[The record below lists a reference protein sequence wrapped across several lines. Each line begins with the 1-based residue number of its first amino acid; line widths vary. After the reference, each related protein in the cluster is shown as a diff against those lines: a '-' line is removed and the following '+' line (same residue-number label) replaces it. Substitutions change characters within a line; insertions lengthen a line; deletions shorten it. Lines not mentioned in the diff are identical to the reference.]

1 MIRRCIAWIKKHPV
15 PSFFFLILL
24 YLVIGATA
32 PFYHYKPISQE
43 TIETVSAGSFYQK
56 GDSRDRAMIL
66 ESNQSAWD
74 ERMRLMNLARER
86 IILSTF
92 DFRDGESPR
101 DLMAVML
108 HKADQGV
115 RVQIL
120 VDGFS
125 GLVRMEP
132 SKLFYALSSHPNI
145 EIKIYNKM
153 NPLLPWKTQGRMHDK
168 YVIVDDYG
176 YILGGRNTFDYFI
189 GSYPTDSRSH
199 DREVLVYNT
208 AHGTEKGRESSLYQV
223 EDYFG
228 QVWNLDVS
236 SLFHDSEKTADRSSV
251 RNAAA
256 MLRERYKVLAMKY
269 PDLLDSEEDFAGC
282 GTLTGQPGC
291 PALPVDSSVNDDS
304 YPAGPG
310 NSGNPG
316 QSDAPGQPDTPAFP
330 LTPNQSGALIYY
342 GSNTVPTGK
351 ITLVSNPTGIYGK
364 EPVVFHTMSVLMKNA
379 KRSVLIHTPYAVF
392 NDYMYDTMKEI
403 TARVPVTM
411 MINSVENGDNFFASS
426 DYPLHRDAFADTGME
441 ILEYDGGLSYH
452 GKSLVIDSELCAVGS
467 YNFDLRSTYL
477 DTELMLVIQ
486 SPELT
491 ARLEE
496 YMVSYQ
502 KDCRRL
508 LPDGTYE
515 IPEHLT
521 IAHVPVYKRAA
532 WKAVGFVMQPFRFL
546 I

>member
-1 MIRRCIAWIKKHPV
+1 MICRCITWIKKHPV
-15 PSFFFLILL
+15 LSLFFLILM

-43 TIETVSAGSFYQK
+43 TQDTVSAENFYQE
-56 GDSRDRAMIL
+56 GDSQDRAMIL
-66 ESNQSAWD
+66 ETNQSAWD

-115 RVQIL
+115 SIKIL

-208 AHGTEKGRESSLYQV
+208 AHGTDRGKDSSLYQV
-223 EDYFG
+223 EDYFE

-236 SLFHDSEKTADRSSV
+236 SLFHDSEKTGDRTSV

-256 MLRERYKVLAMKY
+256 MLRERYKVLAIQY
-269 PDLLDSEEDFAGC
+269 PDLFDSEEDSASC
-282 GTLTGQPGC
+282 TAAPGQPGC
-291 PALPVDSSVNDDS
+291 PALPMDSSINDDD
-304 YPAGPG
+304 YPAAPDI
-310 NSGNPG
+310 P
-316 QSDAPGQPDTPAFP
+316 DAPDTAPPLFPALS
-330 LTPNQSGALIYY
+330 LTANQSKALEYY

-364 EPVVFHTMSVLMKNA
+364 EPVVFHTMSVLMKDA

-426 DYPLHRDAFADTGME
+426 DYPMHRDAFGDTGME

-452 GKSLVIDSELCAVGS
+452 GKSLVIDDELCAVGS

-491 ARLEE
+491 AQLEE

-521 IAHVPVYKRAA
+521 IADVPAYKRAA
-532 WKAVGFVMQPFRFL
+532 WKVVGFVMQPFRFL

>member
-1 MIRRCIAWIKKHPV
+1 MIRRCITWIKKHPV
-15 PSFFFLILL
+15 LSLVFLILM

-43 TIETVSAGSFYQK
+43 TKETVSAESFYQE
-56 GDSRDRAMIL
+56 GDSSDRAMIL
-66 ESNQSAWD
+66 ETNQSAWD

-101 DLMAVML
+101 DLIAVML

-115 RVQIL
+115 SIKIL

-208 AHGTEKGRESSLYQV
+208 AHGTDKGRDSSLYQM
-223 EDYFG
+223 EDYFE

-236 SLFHDSEKTADRSSV
+236 ALFHDSEKTADRTSV

-256 MLRERYKVLAMKY
+256 MLRERYKVLAMNY
-269 PDLLDSEEDFAGC
+269 PDLLDSEEDSVSC
-282 GTLTGQPGC
+282 STIPGQPGC
-291 PALPVDSSVNDDS
+291 PALPTDFSK
-304 YPAGPG
+304 
-310 NSGNPG
+310 
-316 QSDAPGQPDTPAFP
+316 
-330 LTPNQSGALIYY
+330 ALEYY

-351 ITLVSNPTGIYGK
+351 ITLVSNPIGIYGK
-364 EPVVFHTMSVLMKNA
+364 EPVVFHTLSVLMKNA
-379 KRSVLIHTPYAVF
+379 KKRVLIHTPYAVF
-392 NDYMYDTMKEI
+392 NNYMYDTMKEI
-403 TARVPVTM
+403 TARTPVTM

-426 DYPLHRDAFADTGME
+426 DYPMHRDAFLDTGME

-452 GKSLVIDSELCAVGS
+452 GKSLVIDNELCAVGS

-491 ARLEE
+491 AQLEE

-508 LPDGTYE
+508 LPGGTYE

-521 IAHVPVYKRAA
+521 IADVPVYKRAA
-532 WKAVGFVMQPFRFL
+532 WKVVGFVMQPFRFL